1 MARMP
6 PAWAREFVEQARVGH
21 LATTSAGAEPHVIPV
36 CYVLLDDTLYSV
48 IDEKPKSGRRLRRLR
63 NIDETGRASLVVDH
77 YSDDWARLAFVLM
90 YGSASVIPAE
100 AAILDALREK
110 YPQYRSMSLEDSE
123 VVRLRVE
130 RWTAWRGS

>member
-1 MARMP
+1 MAEVP
-6 PAWAREFVEQARVGH
+6 PAWARAFVEQARVGH
-21 LATTSAGAEPHVIPV
+21 LATSSASAEPHVIPV

-63 NIDETGRASLVVDH
+63 NIDETSRASLVVDH

-90 YGSASVIPAE
+90 HGSASVIPAE

-110 YPQYRSMSLEDSE
+110 YPQYRSMSLGDSE
-123 VVRLRVE
+123 MVRLRVE

>member
-1 MARMP
+1 MARVP
-6 PAWAREFVEQARVGH
+6 PAWARAFVERARVGH

-36 CYVLLDDTLYSV
+36 CYVLLGDTLYSV

-77 YSDDWARLAFVLM
+77 YSENWDHLAFVLM
-90 YGSASVIPAE
+90 HGSARVVPAE
-100 AAILDALREK
+100 SSVLDALREK
-110 YPQYRSMSLEDSE
+110 YPQYRSMTLGDSE
-123 VVRLRVE
+123 MVRLRVE